1 MKLPPS
7 RQLGFLTVL
16 PLYIAMAISI
26 GFVDHHV
33 RPGGDHAYTKY
44 VPEVMAGTAAPPAR
58 YRVLAPFTYTQVV
71 RLTGLSLDDGWVLF
85 RWLCLVGAFAAG
97 HLLYRSWF
105 STGAAVAGNAM
116 VAVLLPL
123 TFTNGWGHPDHFME
137 LLLFTLGCACAAR
150 GWGWLFLVVLVLS
163 GLNRETSFLLVMV
176 FTGAEALTS
185 RRLRWIA
192 AAVGVWVAVYAGLRW
207 QLGFVS
213 YNPINVRENL
223 KSLFWWPAFAAD
235 RDLYSRLYGWFF
247 LAFLGAP
254 VAAIARTWS
263 AQPRFVRVAVG
274 VATPIF
280 VLIGVT
286 CSSVMEPRIFTPLLP
301 LLVTGLLFAFFAP
314 AASAEAESR

>member
-1 MKLPPS
+1 VPGIR

-16 PLYIAMAISI
+16 PLYVAMAMSI

-33 RPGGDHAYTKY
+33 RPFGDHAYTKY
-44 VPEVMAGTAAPPAR
+44 VPEVIAGTAAPPAR
-58 YRVLAPFTYTQVV
+58 YRVLAPFIYTQMV
-71 RLTGLSLDDGWVLF
+71 RLTGLTPDDGWVLF

-105 STGAAVAGNAM
+105 STGAAVAGNAV

-150 GWGWLFLVVLVLS
+150 GWVWPFLAVLVLN

-176 FTGAEALTS
+176 FMGAEALTR
-185 RRLRWIA
+185 RRLGWIA

-207 QLGFVS
+207 RLGFVP
-213 YNPINVRENL
+213 YNPLHVRENL
-223 KSLFWWPAFAAD
+223 NFLLSWPAFAAD
-235 RDLYSRLYGWFF
+235 RDLYSRLYPWFF
-247 LAFLGAP
+247 VALLGAP

-263 AQPRFVRVAVG
+263 AQPRFVRLAVG
-274 VATPIF
+274 VATPVF
-280 VLIGVT
+280 VIIGVT
-286 CSSVMEPRIFTPLLP
+286 FSSVMEPRILTPLLP

-314 AASAEAESR
+314 AASAEAESRC